1 VSADHDQFDASSE
14 TSETLYLQLRRIA
27 QARFARLP
35 VSHAVQ
41 ATDLLHEVWAKL
53 AERPWNDREHFVS
66 TFARSAQQILVDVA
80 RQRARRRDRHRQYAE
95 MRLDD
100 AASAAA
106 WRDPV
111 GHPEEFLLLDEA
123 ITALRLESPT
133 AADQLLTH
141 LLLDVSVETIANSC
155 EPPVSTRTVQRNLK
169 TARLWVH
176 RWMSRR
182 LERDAAGSD
191 ELGDGPAASDP
202 LGERLV

>member
-1 VSADHDQFDASSE
+1 MSSDRDQFNASSE

-66 TFARSAQQILVDVA
+66 TFARSAQQILVDLA
-80 RQRARRRDRHRQYAE
+80 RQRARRSDRHRRYAE

-100 AASAAA
+100 ASSAAA

-123 ITALRLESPT
+123 IAALRLESAA

-141 LLLDVSVETIANSC
+141 LLLDVSVETIATSC
-155 EPPVSTRTVQRNLK
+155 EPPISTRTVQRNLK

-176 RWMSRR
+176 HWMSQR
-182 LERDAAGSD
+182 LDGDATAPDDRVD
-191 ELGDGPAASDP
+191 EDHPGGRPA
-202 LGERLV
+202 